1 LSADTTMEL
10 LQASLGKSIIVKL
23 RGGAKIRGIL
33 DGYDPH
39 LNIVLSDAEELKGN
53 ETTRLGLIVIRGDNV
68 ILISPPIEYKPGEKE

>member
-1 LSADTTMEL
+1 MSTDTTIEL

-33 DGYDPH
+33 EGYDPH
-39 LNIVLSDAEELKGN
+39 LNIVLSDAEELKGT

-68 ILISPPIEYKPGEKE
+68 MLISPPIEYKPKE